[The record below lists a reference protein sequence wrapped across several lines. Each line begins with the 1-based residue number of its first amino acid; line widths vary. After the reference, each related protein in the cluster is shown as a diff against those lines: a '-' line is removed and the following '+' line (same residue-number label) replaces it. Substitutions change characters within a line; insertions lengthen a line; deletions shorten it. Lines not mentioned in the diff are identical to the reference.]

1 MIVMSSNTPKTMTR
15 QQKYREEYGE
25 ENLNRTMK
33 VTKKGCKK

>member
-1 MIVMSSNTPKTMTR
+1 MIVMSSNTPKTMSR

-33 VTKKGCKK
+33 ITKKGCKK